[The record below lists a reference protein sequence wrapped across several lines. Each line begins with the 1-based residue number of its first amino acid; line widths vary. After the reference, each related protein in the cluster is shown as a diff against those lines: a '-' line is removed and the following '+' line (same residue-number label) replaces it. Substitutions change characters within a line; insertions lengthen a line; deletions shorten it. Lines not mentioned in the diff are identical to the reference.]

1 MNSSPAPSVVR
12 LPAKRVW
19 LRCVLA
25 ALLLLTAVIA
35 VEVVSCFHL
44 SSDTR
49 ALRNSLIK
57 SSGVEWRQRIALHAG
72 GLTLSAVRAGLSFVH
87 LDAGARAALQ
97 SVRGAEVGIYQL
109 PSGVKSPDRAAM
121 LAAAD
126 TAMTA
131 RGWDRVV
138 GVMDGI
144 NLVTVYLPGKTTS
157 ARRMKCCLM
166 VFEREGNGRGFRPG
180 QLGAAPQI
188 RARSTGHC
196 RQDAVAG
203 VPLRLFMVAPCC

>member
-1 MNSSPAPSVVR
+1 V
-12 LPAKRVW
+12 
-19 LRCVLA
+19 
-25 ALLLLTAVIA
+25 LLLLTVVIV

-72 GLTLSAVRAGLSFVH
+72 GLTLSAVRAGLSFVQF
-87 LDAGARAALQ
+87 DAGARATLQ
-97 SVRGAEVGIYQL
+97 AVRGAEVGVYQL
-109 PSGVKSPDRAAM
+109 PSGTKPPDRAAM

-126 TAMTA
+126 GAMTA

-138 GVMDGI
+138 GVMDGQD
-144 NLVTVYLPGKTTS
+144 LVTVYVPDKTAS

-166 VFEREGNGRGFRPG
+166 VFDG
-180 QLGAAPQI
+180 QEMVMASA
-188 RARSTGHC
+188 RADLEPLLKYALTQPDVADKLRSLA
-196 RQDAVAG
+196 R
-203 VPLRLFMVAPCC
+203 R

>member
-1 MNSSPAPSVVR
+1 MNQPPAPSVVR
-12 LPAKRVW
+12 PPAKRLW
-19 LRCVLA
+19 LRCLLA
-25 ALLLLTAVIA
+25 VLLLLTVVIV

-97 SVRGAEVGIYQL
+97 AVRGAEVGVYQL
-109 PSGVKSPDRAAM
+109 PSGTKPPDRAAM

-126 TAMTA
+126 GAMTA

-138 GVMDGI
+138 GVMDGQD
-144 NLVTVYLPGKTTS
+144 LVTVYVPDKTAS

-166 VFEREGNGRGFRPG
+166 VFDGHEMVVGS
-180 QLGAAPQI
+180 A
-188 RARSTGHC
+188 RADLEPLVKYALAQPVISTKVRSLV
-196 RQDAVAG
+196 R
-203 VPLRLFMVAPCC
+203 R

>member
-1 MNSSPAPSVVR
+1 MNQPPAPSVVR
-12 LPAKRVW
+12 PPAKRLW
-19 LRCVLA
+19 LRCLLA
-25 ALLLLTAVIA
+25 VLLLLTVVIV

-72 GLTLSAVRAGLSFVH
+72 GLTLSAVRAGLSFVQF
-87 LDAGARAALQ
+87 DAGARATLQ
-97 SVRGAEVGIYQL
+97 AVRGAEVGVYQL
-109 PSGVKSPDRAAM
+109 PSGTKPPDRAAM

-126 TAMTA
+126 GAMTA

-138 GVMDGI
+138 GVMDGQD
-144 NLVTVYLPGKTTS
+144 LVTVYVPDKTAS

-166 VFEREGNGRGFRPG
+166 VFDG
-180 QLGAAPQI
+180 QEMVMASA
-188 RARSTGHC
+188 RADLEPLLKYALTQPDVADKLRSLA
-196 RQDAVAG
+196 R
-203 VPLRLFMVAPCC
+203 R